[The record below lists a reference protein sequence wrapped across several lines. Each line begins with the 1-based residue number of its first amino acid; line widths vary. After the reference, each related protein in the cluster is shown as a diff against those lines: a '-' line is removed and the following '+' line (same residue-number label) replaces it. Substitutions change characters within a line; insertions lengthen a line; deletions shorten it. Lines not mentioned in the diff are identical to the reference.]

1 MKRSSFS
8 FALILLVLLCQPPAT
23 FSQAVREMD
32 YQQTTDTRS
41 PAAVPEKKF
50 KNNSVL
56 LAGIVSNL
64 GDAMDTDPPLFVGGS
79 LGFEMLFGRKG
90 YFGTGLHF
98 VLLGGPMPDNPLP
111 GEESYEW
118 LYFLKAPVFGGYRL
132 ATGKFSARLEGG
144 LAYAFEPQSVT
155 PGWDLEGLIPASGS
169 LSALA
174 RVKAGTEI
182 VELEF
187 GFETGLTDMFTNRSG
202 FLHRITYLGARI
214 NF

>member
-1 MKRSSFS
+1 MKRSSF
-8 FALILLVLLCQPPAT
+8 FFPLFLLLLLCLPLAAL
-23 FSQAVREMD
+23 SQAAREMD
-32 YQQTTDTRS
+32 YQQTTDTVS
-41 PAAVPEKKF
+41 PAGDPGKKL

-64 GDAMDTDPPLFVGGS
+64 GDAMDIDPPSFVGGS
-79 LGFEMLFGRKG
+79 IGFEMLFGRKG

-98 VLLGGPMPDNPLP
+98 ILLGAPMPDNPLP
-111 GEESYEW
+111 GDEAYEW
-118 LYFLKAPVFGGYRL
+118 LYFLKTPVFGGYRL
-132 ATGKFSARLEGG
+132 ASGKFSARIEAG
-144 LAYAFEPQSVT
+144 LAYSFEPQSVT
-155 PGWDLEGLIPASGS
+155 PGWNLEGLIPARGS

-187 GFETGLTDMFTNRSG
+187 GFESGITDMFTNHSG
-202 FLHRITYLGARI
+202 FRHRVTYLGARI

>member
-1 MKRSSFS
+1 MKRAGFS
-8 FALILLVLLCQPPAT
+8 LSIFLLVLLCQSPA
-23 FSQAVREMD
+23 FSQA
-32 YQQTTDTRS
+32 
-41 PAAVPEKKF
+41 PAADPENAF

-64 GDAMDTDPPLFVGGS
+64 GDAMDIDPPLFVGGS
-79 LGFEMLFGRKG
+79 IGFEMLFGRKG

-118 LYFLKAPVFGGYRL
+118 LYFLKTPVFGGYRL
-132 ATGKFSARLEGG
+132 ASGKFSARIESG

-155 PGWDLEGLIPASGS
+155 PGWNLEGLIPAKGS

-182 VELEF
+182 VELEL
-187 GFETGLTDMFTNRSG
+187 GYDRAITDMFSNRNG
-202 FLHRITYLGARI
+202 FRHRITYLGARI